1 MKLRQNYT
9 NLHLAKLFLCSKTTI
24 SNIVLTFIY
33 VLHELLFV
41 DLKSHVPS
49 QLKNGI
55 SAPAAFADFPNCRM
69 IVDCTDIEVVIL
81 KRMDLQRLTNSTY
94 RSMNSLKALVG
105 VAPNGVIT
113 FVSKVCAG
121 STSVKHIVQ
130 KCGILNHF
138 VAGNLILADKGFLIQ
153 NVVPAGRGGSTLQYA

>member
-9 NLHLAKLFLCSKTTI
+9 NLHLAKLFLSSKTTI

-49 QLKNGI
+49 RLKNRI
-55 SAPAAFADFPNCRM
+55 SAAFADFPNCRM
-69 IVDCTDIEVVIL
+69 IVDCTDIEVVIP
-81 KRMDLQRLTNSTY
+81 KRMDLQRLTNSTNK
-94 RSMNSLKALVG
+94 SMNSLKALVG

-113 FVSKVCAG
+113 FVSELCAG

-153 NVVPAGRGGSTLQYA
+153 NIVPPGVSF

>member
-24 SNIVLTFIY
+24 SNIVLTFVY

-41 DLKSHVPS
+41 DLKSHVS
-49 QLKNGI
+49 SRLKNGI

-81 KRMDLQRLTNSTY
+81 KRMDLQRLTNSTN
-94 RSMNSLKALVG
+94 RSMNSFKALVG
-105 VAPNGVIT
+105 VAPNGVTT
-113 FVSKVCAG
+113 FVS
-121 STSVKHIVQ
+121 
-130 KCGILNHF
+130 
-138 VAGNLILADKGFLIQ
+138 
-153 NVVPAGRGGSTLQYA
+153 